1 MMSSVVSER
10 GQITVDKSAR
20 RALGV
25 EPGMVA
31 VQIVAGD
38 HLEIYF
44 LPPEH
49 EESLFGALKVAPG
62 TEIPPWEDIEK
73 GIEESIAK
81 DAW

>member
-1 MMSSVVSER
+1 MTSVVSER
-10 GQITVDKSAR
+10 GQITVDRSAR

-25 EPGMVA
+25 SPGMVA

-49 EESLFGALKVAPG
+49 DESLFGVLKVPPG
-62 TEIPPWEDIEK
+62 TKIPSWEEIEK